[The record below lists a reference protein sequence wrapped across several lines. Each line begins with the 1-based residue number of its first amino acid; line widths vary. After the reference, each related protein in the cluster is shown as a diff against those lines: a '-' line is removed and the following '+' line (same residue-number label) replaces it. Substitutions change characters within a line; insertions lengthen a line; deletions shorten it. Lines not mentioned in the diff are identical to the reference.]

1 MYSSKLQRIT
11 LYPFALF
18 LFLSLVFCGVSRVN
32 VFFHISL
39 ALFIITM
46 IVAKDVRERFLRDKE
61 FLPALGIAV
70 AFMVYYSLSNLWN
83 ETSHLSSAL
92 SHSFYIFIFLCL
104 YRQCELENKKKYIIG
119 AAYFGIVTLTILT
132 LLYVD
137 KSRMLWNRLG
147 DAFPYAPDNVIDLGG
162 YMALGILLS
171 AIMVRETRNVLYY
184 LPVPLLLI
192 GLLLTQSRGPLL
204 SLFIASV
211 VVLFCKPKW
220 NAKYVLWSIV
230 VIAIIGVGLY
240 YSGFLDVLIK
250 RLDAASRAGSV
261 RFGIWQN
268 AFEVAKEK
276 AIFGWGF
283 SKQLSFINGFG
294 QPITTT
300 HSLYFAAFLKGG
312 VVGLVF
318 LLAMIGYAFRQ
329 CLRHLAAN
337 HKVEIAIL
345 IFAVMFYATQ
355 GMFVISNPREYWV
368 LFWIPLAIVFSTPVK
383 TAIQK

>member
-1 MYSSKLQRIT
+1 MYSSKLQRTT

-18 LFLSLVFCGVSRVN
+18 MFLSMVFCGVSRVN
-32 VFFHISL
+32 IFFHIAL
-39 ALFIITM
+39 AFFIITM
-46 IVAKDVRERFLRDKE
+46 VIAKDVRERFLNDKE
-61 FLPALGIAV
+61 FLPALGITA
-70 AFMVYYSLSNLWN
+70 AFMLYYSLSNLWN

-92 SHSFYIFIFLCL
+92 THSFYICIFLCL

-119 AAYFGIVTLTILT
+119 AVYFGIITLTILT

-137 KSRMLWNRLG
+137 KSRMLWNRLAL
-147 DAFPYAPDNVIDLGG
+147 AFPYAPDNVIDLGG

-171 AIMVRETRNVLYY
+171 AILVRETRNHLYY

-204 SLFIASV
+204 SLIVAIIAAI
-211 VVLFCKPKW
+211 LCKPKW
-220 NAKYVLWSIV
+220 NAKFVLWTAIV
-230 VIAIIGVGLY
+230 IVIIGIGLY
-240 YSGFLDVLIK
+240 FSGFLDTLMRRVE
-250 RLDAASRAGSV
+250 ASARAGSV

-283 SKQLSFINGFG
+283 DKELSFINGFG

-312 VVGLVF
+312 VVGLMF
-318 LLAMIGYAFRQ
+318 LLAMITFAFRQ

-337 HKVEIAIL
+337 HKAEVAIL
-345 IFAVMFYATQ
+345 IFALMFYATQ
-355 GMFVISNPREYWV
+355 GMFVISNPREYWA
-368 LFWIPLAIVFSTPVK
+368 LFWIPLAIVFSTPVRAALHK
-383 TAIQK
+383 

>member
-18 LFLSLVFCGVSRVN
+18 MFLSLVFCGVSRVN
-32 VFFHISL
+32 VLFHISL

-46 IVAKDVRERFLRDKE
+46 IIAKDVRERFLKDKE
-61 FLPALGIAV
+61 FLPALGIAI
-70 AFMVYYSLSNLWN
+70 AFMLYYSFSNLWN

-92 SHSFYIFIFLCL
+92 SHSFYICIFLCL

-137 KSRMLWNRLG
+137 KSRMVWNRLG

-162 YMALGILLS
+162 YMALGVLLS

-184 LPVPLLLI
+184 LPVPVLII

-204 SLFIASV
+204 SLIVASV
-211 VVLFCKPKW
+211 AVLFCKPKW
-220 NAKYVLWSIV
+220 NAKYVLWSLV
-230 VIAIIGVGLY
+230 LIAVIGVGLY
-240 YSGFLDVLIK
+240 YSGFLDVLI
-250 RLDAASRAGSV
+250 RRIEAGSRAGSV
-261 RFGIWQN
+261 RLGIWQN

-283 SKQLSFINGFG
+283 NKQLSFINGFG

-318 LLAMIGYAFRQ
+318 LLTMIGYAFRQ
-329 CLRHLAAN
+329 CLRHLAAD
-337 HKVEIAIL
+337 HKVEIGIL

-383 TAIQK
+383 AAIQK